1 MEPENVSTELNDDG
15 AKSVERGDD
24 NPATED
30 ENREDIERRRKGDSS
45 RSRSRERRRRC
56 VFADSSFRSF
66 EQSSLL

>member
-24 NPATED
+24 NQAAEESD
-30 ENREDIERRRKGDSS
+30 RKNVERREKGGSS

-56 VFADSSFRSF
+56 VSVSKQR
-66 EQSSLL
+66 

>member
-24 NPATED
+24 NQAAEESDRP
-30 ENREDIERRRKGDSS
+30 NVERREKRGSS

-56 VFADSSFRSF
+56 VSVSKHR
-66 EQSSLL
+66 